1 MTAAVNVYGNVREY
15 DTDLDVFG
23 VVFEW
28 EAAIAEPARDGVAL
42 EFRSRIIQQ
51 SSRSRIVIIG
61 DRSRT
66 IDGRAWR

>member
-1 MTAAVNVYGNVREY
+1 MTASLNVYGNVREY

-28 EAAIAEPARDGVAL
+28 ATPLAEPARDGLAL
-42 EFRSRIIQQ
+42 EFRSRTIQHN
-51 SSRSRIVIIG
+51 SRSRTVIIG

-66 IDGRAWR
+66 IEGRAWR

>member
-1 MTAAVNVYGNVREY
+1 MTAARNVYGNVREY

-28 EAAIAEPARDGVAL
+28 PAPSAEPARDGVAL
-42 EFRSRIIQQ
+42 GFRSRTIQQ
-51 SSRSRIVIIG
+51 GSRSRTVIIG

-66 IDGRAWR
+66 IEGRAWR

>member
-1 MTAAVNVYGNVREY
+1 MTATLNVYGNVREY

-42 EFRSRIIQQ
+42 EFRSRTIQQ
-51 SSRSRIVIIG
+51 NSRSRMVILG